1 MDPLTEAHSKSDPAP
16 PLPSFEQLVER
27 TSGDLYRLAVRLTGD
42 LAEADDVLQT
52 TYLRAFE
59 ALRAGAF
66 RGESRLETW
75 LYRIVTN
82 LAIDHLRRRRV
93 ARSTSAPGD
102 DDGSGLDLVDDSAP
116 APDRPMEANE
126 TARRVRACIAS
137 LAPHFQTVLVLRELE
152 GLACTEIARI
162 VGATHVTVRWRLHR
176 GRKLFQEEWERRERM
191 AAAGFFDRANEPTPF
206 AVDDS
211 NEADAADLN
220 T

>member
-75 LYRIVTN
+75 LYRIVTH
-82 LAIDHLRRRRV
+82 AAFDSRR
-93 ARSTSAPGD
+93 S
-102 DDGSGLDLVDDSAP
+102 
-116 APDRPMEANE
+116 
-126 TARRVRACIAS
+126 
-137 LAPHFQTVLVLRELE
+137 
-152 GLACTEIARI
+152 
-162 VGATHVTVRWRLHR
+162 HR
-176 GRKLFQEEWERRERM
+176 RRERLAEHDPDAQQAPERM
-191 AAAGFFDRANEPTPF
+191 EASVELGELRTALQALPEDQRTALVLKELQGLSGREVAEVMERSEGAVEQLLVRARAALRERFGP
-206 AVDDS
+206 
-211 NEADAADLN
+211 
-220 T
+220 